1 MEFNKQYYIS
11 ARVSRTRTK
20 HTYATDGTQYSGT
33 NGVTGNVTATFKFK
47 DTTSTDTG
55 TIDSSVVSAKTAAQ
69 NKYTVT
75 FSIPSG
81 QYGS

>member
-47 DTTSTDTG
+47 DTTETVMG
-55 TIDSSVVSAKTAAQ
+55 MIYSSVVAAKTAAQ

-75 FSIPSG
+75 FSTTSG

>member
-47 DTTSTDTG
+47 DTTSTETG
-55 TIDSSVVSAKTAAQ
+55 TIDSAVVAAKTAPQ
-69 NKYTVT
+69 NQYTIT
-75 FSIPSG
+75 
-81 QYGS
+81 

>member
-47 DTTSTDTG
+47 DTTSIDTG
-55 TIDSSVVSAKTAAQ
+55 TIDSSVVAAKTAAQ
-69 NKYTVT
+69 NQYTIT
-75 FSIPSG
+75 
-81 QYGS
+81 